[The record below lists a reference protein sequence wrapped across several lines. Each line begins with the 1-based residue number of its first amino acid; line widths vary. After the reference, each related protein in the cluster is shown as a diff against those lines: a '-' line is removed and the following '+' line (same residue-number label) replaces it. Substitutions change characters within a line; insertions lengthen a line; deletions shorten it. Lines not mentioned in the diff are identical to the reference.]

1 MSEVLTNIYITLLTT
16 VSWSR
21 YADDSQHNLPE
32 EDDETMSTTE
42 QEASI
47 FYRPDSTSNPTDH
60 SILLEQSTLAHGSL
74 FRLGGHQEHKH
85 DLTLPH
91 PGPSYLSYP
100 PPCSFPAGYNQPT
113 PFPSR
118 ADGSWLHPSFA
129 SSWSGYPKS
138 LPSYM
143 NQKDLPSCPGGDC
156 PSRCQSLS
164 LPSSAT
170 MSSLEQ
176 PLSLCSN
183 PPSANPCHHLLPP
196 YSCYPK
202 GAACC
207 AQLPA
212 DPFTGRLLASKPL
225 RPQCHSAYGT
235 CCKSAA
241 HTRHHRSGN
250 YR

>member
-1 MSEVLTNIYITLLTT
+1 
-16 VSWSR
+16 
-21 YADDSQHNLPE
+21 
-32 EDDETMSTTE
+32 MSTTE

-47 FYRPDSTSNPTDH
+47 FYMPDSTSNPTGH
-60 SILLEQSTLAHGSL
+60 SILPEQSTLAHGSL

-113 PFPSR
+113 PYPSR
-118 ADGSWLHPSFA
+118 ADSSWLHPSFA

-143 NQKDLPSCPGGDC
+143 NQKDFPSCPGGDY

-164 LPSSAT
+164 LPSSST

-196 YSCYPK
+196 YSCLPK

-225 RPQCHSAYGT
+225 RPQCHLAYGT
-235 CCKSAA
+235 CCKSAT
-241 HTRHHRSGN
+241 HTQHHRSGN